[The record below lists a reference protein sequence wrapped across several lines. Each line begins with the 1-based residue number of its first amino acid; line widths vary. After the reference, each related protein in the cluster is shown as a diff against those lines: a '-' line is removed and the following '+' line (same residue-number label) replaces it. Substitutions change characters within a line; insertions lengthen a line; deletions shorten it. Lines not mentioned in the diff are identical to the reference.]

1 MFIVI
6 IGGTKVK
13 DIYARLDEILPKITN
28 PAFRSNKGLGNEIG
42 FYIFDYDPEYELLVR
57 DRTEFVKQKCKST
70 YGLNI
75 VEFDLY
81 EIILGILDSKGYV
94 EKNFDMEK
102 KKGSEQVFNATK
114 KTLRLTLE
122 NDLMV
127 KYIAE
132 RLDGSDIVFL
142 TGIGKAWPIIRSHT
156 ILNNLHRIVEKQPLV
171 MFFPGN
177 YDGGSLMLFNVLK
190 DDNYYRAFPLVDKY

>member
-1 MFIVI
+1 MQN
-6 IGGTKVK
+6 
-13 DIYARLDEILPKITN
+13 IYERIDQILPKIVE
-28 PAFRSNKGLGNEIG
+28 PSFRENKGLGNEIG

-57 DRTEFVKQKCKST
+57 DRVRFIKDKAKGA

-81 EIILGILDSKGYV
+81 EVMLEILESKGYLK
-94 EKNFDMEK
+94 KNFIMEQ

-114 KTLRLTLE
+114 KALRLTLD
-122 NDLMV
+122 NDLLV
-127 KYIAE
+127 QYISE

-156 ILNNLHRIVEKQPLV
+156 VLNNLHRIVEEQPLV
-171 MFFPGN
+171 MFFPGT
-177 YDGGSLMLFNVLK
+177 YDGGSLILFNYLK
-190 DDNYYRAFPLVDKY
+190 DDNYYRAFQLIDKY

>member
-1 MFIVI
+1 MQN
-6 IGGTKVK
+6 
-13 DIYARLDEILPKITN
+13 IYERIDQILPKIVE
-28 PAFRSNKGLGNEIG
+28 PSFRENKGLGNEIG

-57 DRTEFVKQKCKST
+57 DRVRFIKDKAKGA

-81 EIILGILDSKGYV
+81 EVMLEILESKGYLK
-94 EKNFDMEK
+94 KNFIMEQ

-114 KTLRLTLE
+114 KALRLTLD
-122 NDLMV
+122 NDLLV
-127 KYIAE
+127 QYISQ

-156 ILNNLHRIVEKQPLV
+156 VLNNLHRIVEEQPLV
-171 MFFPGN
+171 MFFPGT
-177 YDGGSLMLFNVLK
+177 YDGGSLMLFNYLK
-190 DDNYYRAFPLVDKY
+190 DDNYYRAFQLIDKY